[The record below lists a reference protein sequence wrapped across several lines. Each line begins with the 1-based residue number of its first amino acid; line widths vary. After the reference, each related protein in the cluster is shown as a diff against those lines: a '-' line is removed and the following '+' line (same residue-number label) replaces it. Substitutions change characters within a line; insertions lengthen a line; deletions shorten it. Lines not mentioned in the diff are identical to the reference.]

1 MIYKNVK
8 AIADEKGVSICE
20 IEKKA
25 GIANGTIGGWKKSS
39 PNVKSLAAVAKVLE
53 VSINELLKGVS

>member
-8 AIADEKGVSICE
+8 TIADKKGLSICE

-25 GIANGTIGGWKKSS
+25 GIANGTVGGWKKSS
-39 PNVKSLAAVAKVLE
+39 PNIKSLAAVAKVLE
-53 VSINELLKGVS
+53 VSINDLLNGII

>member
-8 AIADEKGVSICE
+8 SIADKKGMSICE

-25 GIANGTIGGWKKSS
+25 KLANGTVRGWKKSS
-39 PNVKSLAAVAKVLE
+39 PTVKSLTVVAKVLE
-53 VSINELLKGVS
+53 VSINELLHGVD